1 MNNDIDDGNCDGD
14 ADLSNTHHNNVVAD
28 AEIYFLNRK
37 IESLELENQSL
48 KIQKFGY
55 HSICENEDIFTFYTG
70 ISKEMFDII
79 VDLCGVV
86 EFEYYN
92 GWKVEC
98 FSIKDQ
104 ILITFLKL
112 RLNLVNKDIAF
123 RFNTSESTV
132 SNIILTFIILLHE
145 ILFKKLM
152 ETVPSQTKNRL
163 CLPNCFVSFQNCRM
177 TIDCTEVA
185 CDIPHQLHH
194 QRATFSSYKHKNTLK
209 GLIGVAPNGVITFVS
224 NLYPGSTSDKKI
236 VSHCGILSLLEPGDL
251 ILADKGFL
259 ISDILPDG
267 VSLNIPPFLTSSQF
281 TPSEVEKTKSIAR
294 ARIHVERAISR
305 LKGFKILSHIPK
317 SLFKKSS
324 LVFQLCASLVNF
336 QNPLIK
342 EVENLFT
349 VSPTEHNDV

>member
-1 MNNDIDDGNCDGD
+1 MNNDIDDGNCDGN
-14 ADLSNTHHNNVVAD
+14 ADLSNTHHNNVVTD
-28 AEIYFLNRK
+28 AEIYFLNQK

-79 VDLCGVV
+79 VELCGVE

-123 RFNTSESTV
+123 RFNTSELTV

-152 ETVPSQTKNRL
+152 ETVPLK
-163 CLPNCFVSFQNCRM
+163 PKADFVCQ
-177 TIDCTEVA
+177 
-185 CDIPHQLHH
+185 
-194 QRATFSSYKHKNTLK
+194 
-209 GLIGVAPNGVITFVS
+209 
-224 NLYPGSTSDKKI
+224 I
-236 VSHCGILSLLEPGDL
+236 VL
-251 ILADKGFL
+251 
-259 ISDILPDG
+259 
-267 VSLNIPPFLTSSQF
+267 
-281 TPSEVEKTKSIAR
+281 
-294 ARIHVERAISR
+294 
-305 LKGFKILSHIPK
+305 
-317 SLFKKSS
+317 
-324 LVFQLCASLVNF
+324 
-336 QNPLIK
+336 
-342 EVENLFT
+342 
-349 VSPTEHNDV
+349 

>member
-1 MNNDIDDGNCDGD
+1 MTN
-14 ADLSNTHHNNVVAD
+14 SMTD
-28 AEIYFLNRK
+28 AEIYFLNQK
-37 IESLELENQSL
+37 IESLELENQLL

-79 VDLCGVV
+79 VELCGVV
-86 EFEYYN
+86 ELEYYN
-92 GWKVEC
+92 E
-98 FSIKDQ
+98 IY
-104 ILITFLKL
+104 
-112 RLNLVNKDIAF
+112 AF
-123 RFNTSESTV
+123 RFNTSELTV

-152 ETVPSQTKNRL
+152 ETVPLK
-163 CLPNCFVSFQNCRM
+163 PKADFVCQIVLM

-194 QRATFSSYKHKNTLK
+194 QRATTFSSYKHKNTLK
-209 GLIGVAPNGVITFVS
+209 GLIGIAPNGVITFVS
-224 NLYPGSTSDKKI
+224 NLYPGSTSVKKI
-236 VSHCGILSLLEPGDL
+236 VNHCGILNLLEPGDL

-259 ISDILPDG
+259 ISDVLPDG
-267 VSLNIPPFLTSSQF
+267 F

-294 ARIHVERAISR
+294 A
-305 LKGFKILSHIPK
+305 LGFIHIPK

-349 VSPTEHNDV
+349 VSPTEDNDV